1 VLANITLNLPFASG
15 NVKENHDAESVE
27 LFALSFEQTIV
38 HFCKPHFQEL
48 MKSVEISG
56 SYHEGDSSIL
66 VSDTHKVMSY
76 DRTHSCCHCFCLVR
90 TDTRFIQSTLHVF
103 CGISIRNQIE
113 MWQSHLGFRFSPAA
127 ANFLL
132 YLSPE
137 DLCQKELRS

>member
-1 VLANITLNLPFASG
+1 MLVNITLNLLFASG
-15 NVKENHDAESVE
+15 NVKETHDADSVE

-38 HFCKPHFQEL
+38 HFCKPHFQGL
-48 MKSVEISG
+48 MKSVGING

-76 DRTHSCCHCFCLVR
+76 VHTDSCCHCFCLAR

-103 CGISIRNQIE
+103 CGISIHNQIE
-113 MWQSHLGFRFSPAA
+113 MYPSHLDFRFSPAA

-132 YLSPE
+132 SLSSE
-137 DLCQKELRS
+137 DLCEKE